1 MKILKYIQCVLLTP
15 LLFLS
20 ACSISPSL
28 YKPIK
33 AFDNSKFISKNQS
46 IIFEVDIPKNTQ
58 LEFDARYSSSRCS
71 DTELVFPSG
80 DLTNPTFKERY
91 HRGFD
96 KKIYLASNDEQKIK
110 TVLPLTIDNKCEWK
124 LEEVKSAYTYYGYFS
139 DGKEQ
144 NPIEY
149 KVVFYLASKQPVA
162 ESYSITPE
170 LYIIDVINDDSGMV
184 EKKKQALYKE
194 VSSVG
199 VGLNYTNHSGER
211 ININQSQNILIK
223 LNSPIITQNNILFQS
238 AHYQDSTS
246 RGGYSCTITYPDG
259 TIYFSSSDEKL
270 LPPNGAI
277 INRKGGEC
285 KIYGENNP
293 KSQINTLL
301 KRKDIEAKFILAKLY
316 QSGNYLPM
324 DNAKAYALFKDVAES
339 GNHEAIYQMT
349 KKARADK
356 NDKEYCYWF
365 KKEAKFYTTINKDD
379 RELCGIK

>member
-1 MKILKYIQCVLLTP
+1 MKILKYTQCVLLTP

-58 LEFDARYSSSRCS
+58 LEFDARYSSSHCS

-80 DLTNPTFKERY
+80 DFTNPTFKERY

-96 KKIYLASNDEQKIK
+96 EKIYLASNDEQKIK

-124 LEEVKSAYTYYGYFS
+124 LEKVKSTYTYYGYFS
-139 DGKEQ
+139 DGKQQ

-149 KVVFYLASKQPVA
+149 KVVFYLASKQPVE

-170 LYIIDVINDDSGMV
+170 LYIIDVTNDDSGMV

-199 VGLNYTNHSGER
+199 VGLNYTNHSGETV
-211 ININQSQNILIK
+211 NINQPQNILIK
-223 LNSPIITQNNILFQS
+223 LNSPIITPKNILFQS
-238 AHYQDSTS
+238 THYQDSTS
-246 RGGYSCTITYPDG
+246 RDRYSCTITYPDG
-259 TIYFSSSDEKL
+259 TIYFSSSDEEL

-301 KRKDIEAKFILAKLY
+301 KRKDVEAKFSLAKLY
-316 QSGNYLPM
+316 KSGSYLPI

-339 GNHEAIYQMT
+339 GNREAIREMID
-349 KKARADK
+349 KAREDK
-356 NDKEYCYWF
+356 NNKEYCYWF

>member
-1 MKILKYIQCVLLTP
+1 MKILKYTQCVLLTP

-20 ACSISPSL
+20 ACSI

-80 DLTNPTFKERY
+80 DLTNPTFKEIY

-96 KKIYLASNDEQKIK
+96 KKIYLASDDEQKIK

-149 KVVFYLASKQPVA
+149 KFVFYLASKQPVA

-170 LYIIDVINDDSGMV
+170 LYIIDVTNDDSGMV

-194 VSSVG
+194 VSSLG
-199 VGLNYTNHSGER
+199 VGLNYTNRSGER
-211 ININQSQNILIK
+211 VNINQPQDILIK
-223 LNSPIITQNNILFQS
+223 LNPPIITQKNILFQS
-238 AHYQDSTS
+238 AYYQDSTS
-246 RGGYSCTITYPDG
+246 RERYSCTITYPDG
-259 TIYFSSSDEKL
+259 TIYFSSSDEEL

-316 QSGNYLPM
+316 QSGDYLPM

-339 GNHEAIYQMT
+339 GNYEAIHQMT
-349 KKARADK
+349 KKALADK